1 MQSVINKLSN
11 NFKVCWFHIGVGTKA
26 EFTQQV
32 MPTSFTNANSY
43 SIVATVNSKTNS
55 QVANSSYYIYYR
67 ESNTQITY
75 YSTTSAN
82 LGSRNVIVIG
92 Y

>member
-1 MQSVINKLSN
+1 
-11 NFKVCWFHIGVGTKA
+11 
-26 EFTQQV
+26 
-32 MPTSFTNANSY
+32 MPTSFTTADSY
-43 SIVATVNSKTNS
+43 SIVGTVNCKTNS

>member
-1 MQSVINKLSN
+1 MFVVVISN
-11 NFKVCWFHIGVGTKA
+11 NFKACWFHIGVGTKN
-26 EFTQQV
+26 EFTQHT

-55 QVANSSYYIYYR
+55 QVANSNYYIYYR

>member
-1 MQSVINKLSN
+1 
-11 NFKVCWFHIGVGTKA
+11 
-26 EFTQQV
+26 

-43 SIVATVNSKTNS
+43 SVVGVVNSKTNS
-55 QVANSSYYIYYR
+55 QVANSYYYIYYR
-67 ESNTQITY
+67 ESSSQITY
-75 YSTTSAN
+75 YATTSAN